1 LTINNKTPEK
11 FRSFLFSKFYN
22 NNTKF
27 YNISFKDI
35 PNFAPMKKILAI
47 LFSIFYFGFS
57 SGAVFSVHSCMQEM
71 TSISQKTDDICSKCG
86 VKTKKDCC
94 KTEIKVVKVDDS
106 QKSDFLKI
114 DFLKQISE
122 IQHNEFFFVDKSFSA
137 TKFTQIQINAP
148 PENWSVSLFINHCNF
163 RI

>member
-1 LTINNKTPEK
+1 
-11 FRSFLFSKFYN
+11 
-22 NNTKF
+22 
-27 YNISFKDI
+27 
-35 PNFAPMKKILAI
+35 MKKFLAI
-47 LFSIFYFGFS
+47 LFSVFYFGFS
-57 SGAVFSVHSCMQEM
+57 SGAVFSVHYCMKELA
-71 TSISQKTDDICSKCG
+71 SISQKVDDICSKCG

-114 DFLKQISE
+114 DFLKQVPE
-122 IQHNEFFFVDKSFSA
+122 VQYHEFFFPDRSFST

-148 PENWSVSLFINHCNF
+148 PESRSVPIYISHCNF

>member
-1 LTINNKTPEK
+1 
-11 FRSFLFSKFYN
+11 
-22 NNTKF
+22 
-27 YNISFKDI
+27 
-35 PNFAPMKKILAI
+35 MKKILAI
-47 LFSIFYFGFS
+47 LFSVFYFGFS
-57 SGAVFSVHSCMQEM
+57 SGAVFSVHYCMNELA
-71 TSISQKTDDICSKCG
+71 SVNKKVDDICSKCG

-94 KTEIKVVKVDDS
+94 KTEIKLLKVDDS

-122 IQHNEFFFVDKSFSA
+122 LPKNEFFFVDQSFST

-148 PENWSVSLFINHCNF
+148 PKSRSVPIFIHHCNF